1 MRLMNTM
8 ISEKEKI
15 KHLYARAGFGMSIK
29 QWQSQNN
36 FTKSLDA
43 IFQTKQYK
51 QLESVTLS
59 EVQAAKEK
67 MKSMTKADV
76 KDLKQLM
83 KSNVFELN
91 NMWMSEMINSEA
103 QLQEKMALFWHGHF
117 ACRSVNPYF
126 DQQYLDIIRKNALGS
141 FAVLLK
147 EVSKTPAMLQFLNNQ
162 QNKKDHPNEN
172 FAREVMEL
180 FTLGRGN
187 YIEEDIKEAARAFTG
202 FGFDKTGEF
211 KFKAQQH
218 DFGVKYFLGKTG
230 NFSGDD
236 ILQIILEKKECAYF
250 ITKKI
255 YHFFVNDISDDSD
268 ETIIQQ
274 LANQFYQSNYDI
286 RSLMKSIFSSNW
298 FYDEKNIGVKIKSP
312 VELIAGMFR
321 IIPTDFENKQSIIFI
336 QRTLGQILLNPP
348 NVAGWPGGRNW
359 IDSSSLLFRM
369 RLPQIVY
376 YDKDL
381 DIEPKEETPESK
393 MQSQQMKM
401 ADEFVKK
408 IASKKL
414 TATSDW
420 SGITKYFLN
429 ENDITNEIASVVLA
443 KKADAV
449 ALKTVK
455 SHLDTSAK
463 QNEIKSAM
471 IHLLSLPE
479 YQLC

>member
-1 MRLMNTM
+1 M
-8 ISEKEKI
+8 ISEKDKI
-15 KHLYARAGFGMSIK
+15 KHLHARAGFGMTIN
-29 QWQSQNN
+29 QWQYENDIK
-36 FTKSLDA
+36 KSIDT

-51 QLESVTLS
+51 KLTSVTLS
-59 EVQAAKEK
+59 EVEAAKEK
-67 MKSMTKADV
+67 MKSMTKEDV

-91 NMWMSEMINSEA
+91 NLWLNEMINSEA
-103 QLQEKMALFWHGHF
+103 QLHEKMALFWHGHF
-117 ACRSVNPYF
+117 ACRSANPYF
-126 DQQYLDIIRKNALGS
+126 DQQYLDIIRKNALGNFS
-141 FAVLLK
+141 VLLK

-187 YIEEDIKEAARAFTG
+187 YTEDDVKEAARAFTG
-202 FGFDKTGEF
+202 YGFDKAGEF

-218 DFGVKYFLGKTG
+218 DFGVKHFLGKTG
-230 NFSGDD
+230 NFSGED
-236 ILQIILEKKECAYF
+236 ILQIISEKKECAYF

-255 YHFFVNDISDDSD
+255 FHFFVNDISD

-286 RSLMKSIFSSNW
+286 KKLMKTIFSSDW
-298 FYDEKNIGVKIKSP
+298 FYDEKNIGVRIKSP
-312 VELIAGMFR
+312 LELIAGMFR
-321 IIPTDFENKQSIIFI
+321 LIPTDFENAQSIIFI

-348 NVAGWPGGRNW
+348 NVAGWPGGRSW

-393 MQSQQMKM
+393 MQAQHLKM

-414 TATSDW
+414 MATSDW
-420 SGITKYFLN
+420 SSITKYFLN
-429 ENDITNEIASVVLA
+429 TDDVIKEISTIVLSKKSDVVGLKSVETN
-443 KKADAV
+443 
-449 ALKTVK
+449 T
-455 SHLDTSAK
+455 DTSTR

-471 IHLLSLPE
+471 IHVLSLPE